1 MPPDGATVNA
11 PPQATVT
18 FNDCHAE
25 VVTIIV
31 PERMMEHRKPV
42 HVPLP
47 LSVHPGTPTPTSD
60 GPKVPELRYVDDS
73 STISVVFSVAIARG
87 KPRI

>member
-1 MPPDGATVNA
+1 MPPDGATVNV
-11 PPQATVT
+11 PQQATVT

-47 LSVHPGTPTPTSD
+47 LSLHPGTPTPTSD
-60 GPKVPELRYVDDS
+60 VTTVPGSRYVDEALHSRS
-73 STISVVFSVAIARG
+73 SKLYCVDRSLVW
-87 KPRI
+87 